1 MAAGPEM
8 GAVGTEG
15 RLASD
20 MCIEQR
26 KKESHLHQ
34 IWSVNNI
41 LGMLLVEITV
51 CASVG
56 ESPCAACVH
65 CACASA
71 CAAGLGSCTSMAG
84 CIEASFSQGE
94 RGFFFSPLLGQNQG
108 DCAAPRLSPDAS
120 KRERLHITQRA
131 GCSSDAPA
139 GR

>member
-1 MAAGPEM
+1 MAVGPEM
-8 GAVGTEG
+8 GAVGTGG

-94 RGFFFSPLLGQNQG
+94 RGFFFI
-108 DCAAPRLSPDAS
+108 APTWGKPRRL
-120 KRERLHITQRA
+120 R
-131 GCSSDAPA
+131 GAPA
-139 GR
+139 QSRCFQARAPAQHPACWLQF